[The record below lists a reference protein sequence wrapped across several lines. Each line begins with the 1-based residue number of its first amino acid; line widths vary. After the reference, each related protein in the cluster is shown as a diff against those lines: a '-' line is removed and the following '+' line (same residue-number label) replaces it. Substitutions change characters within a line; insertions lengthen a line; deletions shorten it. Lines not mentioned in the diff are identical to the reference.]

1 MKGQSAA
8 GLSGEFRFVKHNVE
22 GLRGSGPDGS
32 VVLEDLWERQG
43 SEMVPKHP
51 DRVLLDITTK
61 NKILK
66 RGLSYILHRALSGHP
81 GGPYV
86 PSDITVDQTSN
97 PFLAFFVAADDPTF
111 VPSAKYADARVVWN
125 ESDGLYDAKVPPT
138 VATAGIG
145 KRAILLTTTTG
156 SDMKRTSTDYPTTDP
171 YREIRYTFFAQ
182 ANTPTYA
189 VGSITVDSANL
200 PADGKIF
207 TLNDGINTALVYE
220 FDSGGGVTA
229 GRVAIDITGGPTDAQ
244 LRDRIIEAVNAY
256 ADSIFIT
263 ASIGGTAIVTLTH
276 QKGGAIGNKTIT
288 NDFTPLGAW
297 AISGMSGGS
306 ARETTIAQIENLP
319 IKAVGMAKNVNCGDG
334 EGAGADTKI
343 GVRSVIGLAPTV
355 QGKCDRVYLHEGTS
369 LHKYLA
375 GEKMS
380 DGYGDGYF
388 QSANEETTI
397 RSITASGTDAI
408 LAGNV
413 VVMKNGVFTQ
423 ADVGRSF
430 DISGSGAGNNGRKTV
445 SVVYSRIR
453 IQTTES
459 LTAEGNGFT
468 ANVVEPNE
476 GYRAFD
482 GDVTAEGT
490 TGSMKLGFHWRSAT
504 GSGPHQLARIW
515 NTAKSVHGVRII
527 LPAGTPKDNCL
538 HTFKI
543 QYLNPAANG
552 GDPRPATDGDW
563 LDCSG
568 VDYTASGQATNIFDG
583 GDKGYEFRFTINV
596 PSTKGIKIASGQAFV
611 STYAVEVAEFMIFDA
626 QAAFTITSG
635 VDDALRIATDGIPAV
650 PGLTPGAVG
659 SYRAYSI
666 GSLTTTG
673 VPASNDMQTV
683 ADAINKKVRGYEIEA
698 LRSDLGYL
706 WIRATVAGGYAQ
718 LDIDSTNNG
727 STANN
732 KLGVSSNPA
741 TVTQKVGLTQIVRKY
756 PLDALTMLY
765 VLNISGDLP
774 VS

>member
-22 GLRGSGPDGS
+22 GLRGSGPNGE
-32 VVLEDLWERQG
+32 VVFEDLWEMKDG
-43 SEMVPKHP
+43 EWVSKCPE
-51 DRVLLDITTK
+51 RVNLDITSK

-81 GGPYV
+81 GGPYT

-156 SDMKRTSTDYPTTDP
+156 VGIRRASTDYPTTDP

-182 ANTPTYA
+182 ANTPSYA
-189 VGSITVDSANL
+189 TGTITVDSANL

-207 TLNDGINTALVYE
+207 TLNDGYSSLIFE
-220 FDSGGGVTA
+220 FDSTGSVTA
-229 GRVAIDITGGPTDAQ
+229 GRVAIDITGSPTDAQ

-256 ADSIFIT
+256 ADSILIT
-263 ASIGGTAIVTLTH
+263 ASTGGTAIVSLTH
-276 QKGGAIGNKTIT
+276 NKGGAIGNKTIT

-297 AISGMSGGS
+297 AFTGMSGGS
-306 ARETTIAQIENLP
+306 AQEVGIANIENLP

-334 EGAGADTKI
+334 EGAGVDTKV
-343 GVRSVIGLAPTV
+343 GVRSVIGLAPTM
-355 QGKCDRVYLHEGTS
+355 QGKSDRVYMHEGTS
-369 LHKYLA
+369 LHKYLT

-397 RSITASGTDAI
+397 RSIIASGSDGI
-408 LAGNV
+408 YAGNV
-413 VVMKNGVFTQ
+413 VIMKNGAFTQ
-423 ADVGRSF
+423 SDVGRSF
-430 DISGSGAGNNGRKTV
+430 DISGSGAGNNGRKTI
-445 SVVYSRIR
+445 SVVYSRIK

-468 ANVVEPNE
+468 ANVVEPSE
-476 GYRAFD
+476 GFRAYD
-482 GDVTAEGT
+482 GDVTSEGI

-515 NTAKSVHGVRII
+515 NTARQVSGVRII

-538 HTFKI
+538 NTFKI
-543 QYLNPAANG
+543 QYLNPLANG
-552 GDPRPATDGDW
+552 SDPRPANDLDW
-563 LDCSG
+563 LDVG
-568 VDYTASGQATNIFDG
+568 ADVDFTATGQATYIFDG
-583 GDKGYEFRFTINV
+583 GDKGYEYRFVT
-596 PSTKGIKIASGQAFV
+596 PRTTKGIKITSAQAFV
-611 STYAVEVAEFMIFDA
+611 STYAVEIAEFMIFDGL
-626 QAAFTITSG
+626 AAFTLTSG
-635 VDDALRIATDGIPAV
+635 VDDALKIATDGIPAV
-650 PGLTPGAVG
+650 PGVTPGAVG
-659 SYRAYSI
+659 SLRTYNTGTVS
-666 GSLTTTG
+666 TTG
-673 VPASNDMQTV
+673 LVASYDMQTI

-718 LDIDSTNNG
+718 LDFDSTNNG
-727 STANN
+727 STANS

-741 TVTQKVGLTQIVRKY
+741 SQVQKVGLTQIVRKY
-756 PLDALTMLY
+756 PLDALTMIY